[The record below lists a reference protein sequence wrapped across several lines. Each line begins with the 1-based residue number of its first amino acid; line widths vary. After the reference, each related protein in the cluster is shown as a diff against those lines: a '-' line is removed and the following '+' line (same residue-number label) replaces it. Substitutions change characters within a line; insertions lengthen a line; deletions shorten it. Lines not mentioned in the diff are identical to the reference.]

1 MFFCKLAAEDMFKNM
16 RQGCKHFENRK
27 NDFFAIK

>member
-16 RQGCKHFENRK
+16 RQGCKHFENRNK
-27 NDFFAIK
+27 MIKV